1 MINMKTIRNWKRAFL
16 RSPILKTITFFLS
29 VILSGVLTNSYISEI
44 TKNGKTI
51 WAISFSSLSFR
62 LILVYL
68 VVIFYYNKMLMRYE
82 NDLYNFADQEF
93 CKAYLTKEL
102 LPQWVKLQ
110 KDKIRKGDLSG
121 LDELP
126 EILKGKY

>member
-1 MINMKTIRNWKRAFL
+1 
-16 RSPILKTITFFLS
+16 
-29 VILSGVLTNSYISEI
+29 
-44 TKNGKTI
+44 
-51 WAISFSSLSFR
+51 
-62 LILVYL
+62 
-68 VVIFYYNKMLMRYE
+68 MLMRYE